1 MIGEQARLAIW
12 LAGPVCEN
20 QLQVPTGL

>member
-1 MIGEQARLAIW
+1 MISEQARLAIW

-20 QLQVPTGL
+20 QLQVPAGL